1 MLAQSS
7 SEYVFVFGRSYTHNF
22 SYDSGTGEVTPLSGL
37 DFDKGVGFYKNA
49 NTNRESNETKTQWSR
64 NNKYVYAN
72 KAYYRGAISEPGS
85 SLNLDFENT
94 EYIPVLFDDQGVKDM
109 DLQPDGTMRLRI
121 NDGRAYD
128 IQGRCVAT
136 EQEVSDGS
144 WLNNVAS
151 GMYIV
156 NGKKFVIE

>member
-1 MLAQSS
+1 MTGTFTPEDDYDTSGEIKAVTPEKGLTGIGFYLNANPNREADPERSLWKRNNLYVLANKVYYRASETTPRVKAQS
-7 SEYVFVFGRSYTHNF
+7 
-22 SYDSGTGEVTPLSGL
+22 
-37 DFDKGVGFYKNA
+37 
-49 NTNRESNETKTQWSR
+49 
-64 NNKYVYAN
+64 
-72 KAYYRGAISEPGS
+72 
-85 SLNLDFENT
+85 LNGNIEF
-94 EYIPVLFDDQGVKDM
+94 IPVLFDEKGVKDM

-144 WLNNVAS
+144 WLNNFAP

>member
-1 MLAQSS
+1 MW
-7 SEYVFVFGRSYTHNF
+7 E
-22 SYDSGTGEVTPLSGL
+22 
-37 DFDKGVGFYKNA
+37 
-49 NTNRESNETKTQWSR
+49 R

-72 KAYYRGAISEPGS
+72 KVYYSGAIAGSGS
-85 SLNLDFENT
+85 SLNIDFENT
-94 EYIPVLFDDQGVKDM
+94 EYIPVLFDEQGVKDM

-128 IQGRCVAT
+128 IQGRCIAT

>member
-1 MLAQSS
+1 MLAQGTD
-7 SEYVFVFGRSYTHNF
+7 YIFVFGRSYTHSD
-22 SYDSGTGEVTPLSGL
+22 SYGYNASTGNITPAGLEFDS
-37 DFDKGVGFYKNA
+37 GVGFYKNA
-49 NTNRESNETKTQWSR
+49 NTDRESNETKTQWSR
-64 NNKYVYAN
+64 NNKYVYGN
-72 KAYYRGAISEPGS
+72 KAYYRGAIAAPGS
-85 SLNLDFENT
+85 SLNIDFENT

>member
-1 MLAQSS
+1 MW
-7 SEYVFVFGRSYTHNF
+7 F
-22 SYDSGTGEVTPLSGL
+22 
-37 DFDKGVGFYKNA
+37 
-49 NTNRESNETKTQWSR
+49 R
-64 NNKYVYAN
+64 NNRYVLHN
-72 KAYYRGAISEPGS
+72 RIYYRGTTPANPG